1 MRMRTPIYDAIKSY
15 IRTKPVPFHMPGHR
29 MGSGIP
35 RAFQR
40 VFPACDLTEI
50 PGLDNLHC
58 PEGVVME
65 AQQLAAKAFGAARTY
80 FLVNG
85 SSCGLQAALMSLCK
99 PGDKAL
105 IGRDC
110 HKSVITGLILADA
123 DPVYIIPGYNDRFCI
138 TTGIDAGSV
147 KKSLDEHPDA
157 ACVVVTRPNYYGVCT
172 DISSIADVV
181 HSYGKI
187 LCVDEAHGA
196 HLAFNRKLPIC
207 ALEGGA
213 DIVIQ
218 SAHKT
223 LPAPT
228 QSALLHVGSA
238 QAGIDSGAARGID
251 IPKLENAL
259 RMLQTSS
266 PSYILMMYL
275 DAARAVME
283 RDGEALLEQLL
294 HNIGGITN
302 IHNIE
307 WLGRNDIGAGRK
319 YDPSRMVMHAAAA
332 GLDGFTTTYALKH
345 RFGIQT
351 EMADLFNVVI
361 LSAVSNT
368 KKDFARLRRALTYIS
383 DNRDNHGLL
392 PQNKAPADFDKLR
405 ECSDRFFRQPL
416 PRAALRLKEAF
427 HMPGESIGFRRA
439 AGRISRGMIV
449 PYPPGI
455 PAVMPGEEI
464 SAQTVEYIGLI
475 LDAGGAVEGL
485 KKINDAYYV
494 DVMI

>member
-1 MRMRTPIYDAIKSY
+1 MRTPIYQAIKSY
-15 IRTKPVPFHMPGHR
+15 IGSKPVPFHMPGHR

-35 RAFQR
+35 RAFR
-40 VFPACDLTEI
+40 KVFPACDLTEI

-58 PEGVVME
+58 PGGVVME
-65 AQQLAAKAFGAARTY
+65 AQQLAAKAFGAGRTY

-85 SSCGLQAALMSLCK
+85 SSCGLHAVLMSLCK

-110 HKSVITGLILADA
+110 HKSVITGLMLADA
-123 DPVYIIPGYNDRFCI
+123 DPVYIMPGYDGRFSI
-138 TTGIDAGSV
+138 TTGIDAESV
-147 KKSLDEHPDA
+147 KMSLEEHPDA
-157 ACVVVTRPNYYGVCT
+157 VCVVVTRPNYYGICT
-172 DISSIADVV
+172 DISAIAEVV
-181 HSYGKI
+181 RSYGKI

-196 HLAFNRKLPIC
+196 HFAFNRKLPVS

-213 DIVIQ
+213 DIVVQ

-223 LPAPT
+223 LPVPT
-228 QSALLHVGSA
+228 QGALLHIGST
-238 QAGIDSGAARGID
+238 QAGIDTGAIRRID

-275 DAARAVME
+275 DAARAMME
-283 RDGEALLEQLL
+283 RGGEALLDRLL
-294 HNIGGITN
+294 HYVGSIRNM
-302 IHNIE
+302 HNIE

-319 YDPSRMVMHAAAA
+319 CDPSRMVMHAAAA
-332 GLDGFTTTYALKH
+332 GLDGFTTAHALKY

-351 EMADLFNVVI
+351 EMADLLNVVM
-361 LSAVSNT
+361 LSTVSNT
-368 KKDFARLRRALTYIS
+368 EKDFARLRTALTYVS
-383 DNRDNHGLL
+383 DNRNNHGLL
-392 PQNKAPADFDKLR
+392 PYDTVSADFDNLR
-405 ECSDRFFRQPL
+405 DCSDRFFKQPL

-427 HMPGESIGFRRA
+427 YLPGESIKFRGA
-439 AGRISRGMIV
+439 AGRISRGMIT

-455 PAVMPGEEI
+455 PAVMPGEQI
-464 SAQTVEYIGLI
+464 SAQTVEYAGLI

-485 KKINDAYYV
+485 KKINDAYFV
-494 DVMI
+494 DVVI